1 MGWFQA
7 NGELKGV
14 GCRVAMLK
22 LYRAGLISLPPSQRK
37 NPNNIKPPAP
47 TKASDPKASITEPVN
62 QLTPVELEVVN
73 KSSTR
78 LWNEFMDRYHYLD
91 FSVLK
96 GAQVRYLIR
105 SSKGY
110 VGAIG
115 FSSAAWTTKA
125 RDKWIGWDHDTRVK
139 NLRYIVNNARFL
151 ILPWVRSKNLASKI
165 LGLCA
170 KQVPLDW
177 EERYGYR
184 PVLFET
190 FVEQQRFKGTCYK
203 AANWV
208 RVGQTK
214 GMGKWIKKGKPK
226 KHLPIKDIYLYPLQ
240 KNFRKILTKKS

>member
-1 MGWFQA
+1 M
-7 NGELKGV
+7 

-22 LYRAGLISLPPSQRK
+22 LHRAGLITLPPSRK
-37 NPNNIKPPAP
+37 TPANFGGKIEPPEH
-47 TKASDPKASITEPVN
+47 TKAGDPKPAITLSVSYLMPVVLEPVTN
-62 QLTPVELEVVN
+62 GTS
-73 KSSTR
+73 K

-96 GAQVRYLIR
+96 GAQLRYLIK
-105 SSKGY
+105 SSQGY

-115 FSSAAWTTKA
+115 FSSPAWKTKA
-125 RDKWIGWDHDTRVK
+125 RDDWIGWDKDTRAK
-139 NLRYIVNNARFL
+139 NLQYIVNNARFL
-151 ILPWVRSKNLASKI
+151 ILPWICSKNLASKI

-170 KQVPLDW
+170 KQVPIDW

-203 AANWV
+203 AANWI

-214 GMGKWIKKGKPK
+214 GRGKWKQKGKSRTP
-226 KHLPIKDIYLYPLQ
+226 LPIKDIFVYPLQ
-240 KNFRKILTKKS
+240 RNFRDILKSENQ